1 MLVGTE
7 CLINGDVL
15 GFGAMLNASHASCR
29 GLFENTCPEI
39 DKVQQILEGT
49 KGVFGAKLS
58 GGGWGGSVVAL
69 VDPAMIDAIIK
80 NVISDYGDGL
90 TMLSTYAASGAQGVK
105 V

>member
-1 MLVGTE
+1 
-7 CLINGDVL
+7 
-15 GFGAMLNASHASCR
+15 
-29 GLFENTCPEI
+29 LFENTCPEI

-69 VDPAMIDAIIK
+69 VDPAMLDAIIA
-80 NVISDYGDGL
+80 NVVGEYGDGL

-105 V
+105 I